1 MRTLFLAAALLG
13 FTSAGGSVNA
23 NASVPLPVLAQ
34 ASGVSSLAPV
44 LKQTMPSVVSIAI
57 RERANAARSSSPVKN
72 ARVQRVTDT
81 GAADRLFRPSGS
93 GVVIDPA
100 AGIILTN
107 AHVIEGAEE
116 ITAAFADGREVP
128 ATRIGSDPGTDIA
141 VIKVSAPGLAAIPLG
156 NSDQLE
162 VGDFV
167 LALGNPFQIGQTVT
181 SGIVSGLHRNNV
193 GIEQHEDFIQTD
205 AAIYPGHSGGPLI
218 NLRGELIGINTAFIG
233 AGNTNSGMGFAIPIN
248 LARSIAEQIV
258 KYGEVR
264 RGRSGTVF

>member
-13 FTSAGGSVNA
+13 FMSAGGSVNA

-44 LKQTMPSVVSIAI
+44 LKQTMPGVVSIAI
-57 RERANAARSSSPVKN
+57 RERATARSSSPVKN
-72 ARVQRVTDT
+72 ARMQRVTDT
-81 GAADRLFRPSGS
+81 GAADRPFRPSGS
-93 GVVIDPA
+93 GVVIDPD

-141 VIKVSAPGLAAIPLG
+141 VIKVSAPALAAIPLG

-181 SGIVSGLHRNNV
+181 SGIVSGLHRRNV

-233 AGNTNSGMGFAIPIN
+233 AVNTNSGMGFAIPIN